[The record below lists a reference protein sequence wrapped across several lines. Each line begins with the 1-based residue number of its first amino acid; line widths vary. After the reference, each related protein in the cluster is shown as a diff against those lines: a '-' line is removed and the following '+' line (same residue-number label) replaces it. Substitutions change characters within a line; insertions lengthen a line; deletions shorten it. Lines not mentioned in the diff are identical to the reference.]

1 MSRWVGR
8 EAGVARFLDP
18 VLMISIL
25 VGLLA
30 IIFSVFVVISRN
42 IVYGA
47 IHLSLLGLM
56 VALLIAMLG
65 YPIVAVLH
73 IIIYVGAGVL
83 FIIMSVSM
91 IREVVERRM
100 NRPLSLLVAVI
111 ASSPLFYLAAVSE
124 NQGVLQTGYIDY
136 AVLSRYIA
144 QNYWIPA
151 LLVFLTLSAS
161 LIAAVSITR
170 GRGGEG

>member
-1 MSRWVGR
+1 MVRG
-8 EAGVARFLDP
+8 EAGVVRFLDP

-25 VGLLA
+25 VGILA
-30 IIFSVFVVISRN
+30 IVFSIFVVISRN

-56 VALLIAMLG
+56 VAILIAMLG

-73 IIIYVGAGVL
+73 IIIYIGAGVL

-91 IREVVERRM
+91 IREVVERRV
-100 NRPLSLLVAVI
+100 NRSLSLLVAII
-111 ASSPLFYLAAVSE
+111 ASSPLFYLAAISE
-124 NQGVLQTGYIDY
+124 NQGALQTGYTDY

-151 LLVFLTLSAS
+151 LLVFLSLSAS

-170 GRGGEG
+170 GRGGKG